1 MNHDEAATAAQ
12 AMAWQL
18 SDEGGKYRD
27 HLQPFRDLL
36 AAQRDALAGH
46 DDDTYCTEYGP
57 F

>member
-1 MNHDEAATAAQ
+1 MDNDSALAAE